1 VKPLI
6 PENILQKNCKKINN
20 RYAHLE
26 YLNMK
31 KLIDFTVTENKR
43 LNHDT
48 ILLVLHSDELPEIQP
63 GQFVNVRVDHSPSTF
78 LRRPISVHDVDESRR
93 LLYLFI
99 KIVGCGTS
107 TLGELQIGDKVNV
120 MLPLGNHFSI
130 PTSGRPLLIGG
141 GCGVAPML
149 HLSRIMKAQ
158 GLSPVVLIG
167 TRTDK
172 DILRKEEYE
181 KYATVYYT
189 TEDGSFGEKGYVTQH
204 SVLKEK
210 FDHIFCCG
218 PEVMMK
224 AVAGYA
230 NQNKINC
237 EVSLEN
243 TMACGIGACLCCVTD
258 TKEGHKCVCTEGPIF
273 NIKDLKWQI

>member
-1 VKPLI
+1 M
-6 PENILQKNCKKINN
+6 KKI
-20 RYAHLE
+20 
-26 YLNMK
+26 
-31 KLIDFTVTENKR
+31 IDFTIKENKR
-43 LNHDT
+43 LNDDT
-48 ILLVLHSDELPEIQP
+48 ILLVLYSPELPEIKP

-78 LRRPISVHDVDESRR
+78 LRRPISVHDVDKEQG
-93 LLYLFI
+93 LLYLFV

-107 TLGELQIGDKVNV
+107 TMGELQPGEKLNII
-120 MLPLGNHFSI
+120 LPLGNSFTI
-130 PTSGRPLLIGG
+130 PSSGRPLLIGG

-149 HLSRIMKAQ
+149 HLSREMKAR

-172 DILRKEEYE
+172 DILRKEEFE

-204 SVLKEK
+204 SILNQS
-210 FDHIFCCG
+210 FDQISCCG

-224 AVAGYA
+224 AVASYA
-230 NQNKINC
+230 NSKNIEC

>member
-1 VKPLI
+1 M
-6 PENILQKNCKKINN
+6 KKI
-20 RYAHLE
+20 
-26 YLNMK
+26 
-31 KLIDFTVTENKR
+31 IDFTVKENQR
-43 LNHDT
+43 LNDDT
-48 ILLVLHSDELPEIQP
+48 ILLVLHSPELPEIKP
-63 GQFVNVRVDHSPSTF
+63 GQFVNIRVDHSPSTF
-78 LRRPISVHDVDESRR
+78 LRRPISVHDVDKEQG

-107 TLGELQIGDKVNV
+107 TMGELQPGEKLNV
-120 MLPLGNHFSI
+120 ILPLGNSFTI
-130 PTSGRPLLIGG
+130 PFSGRPLLIGG

-149 HLSRIMKAQ
+149 HLSREMKAR

-167 TRTDK
+167 TRASK
-172 DILRKEEYE
+172 DILRKEEFE

-204 SVLKEK
+204 SILNET
-210 FDHIFCCG
+210 FDSIFCCG

-224 AVAGYA
+224 AVAAYA
-230 NQNKINC
+230 NSKNIEC

-258 TKEGHKCVCTEGPIF
+258 MKEGNKCVCTEGPIF

>member
-1 VKPLI
+1 M
-6 PENILQKNCKKINN
+6 KKI
-20 RYAHLE
+20 
-26 YLNMK
+26 
-31 KLIDFTVTENKR
+31 IDFTIKENER
-43 LNHDT
+43 LNADT
-48 ILLVLHSDELPEIQP
+48 ILLVLHSPELPEIKP

-78 LRRPISVHDVDESRR
+78 LRRPISVHDVDKEQS
-93 LLYLFI
+93 LLYLFV

-107 TLGELQIGDKVNV
+107 TLGELQPGEKLNII
-120 MLPLGNHFSI
+120 LPLGNSFTI
-130 PTSGRPLLIGG
+130 PSSGRPLLIGG

-149 HLSRIMKAQ
+149 HLSREMKAR

-172 DILRKEEYE
+172 DILRKEEFE

-204 SVLKEK
+204 SILNQS
-210 FDHIFCCG
+210 FDQISCCG

-224 AVAGYA
+224 AVASYA
-230 NQNKINC
+230 NSKNIEC

>member
-1 VKPLI
+1 
-6 PENILQKNCKKINN
+6 
-20 RYAHLE
+20 
-26 YLNMK
+26 MK

-78 LRRPISVHDVDESRR
+78 LRRPISVHDVDESRG

-210 FDHIFCCG
+210 FDHIYCLLGDYRSLLLLKLSIAPAILFLRYT
-218 PEVMMK
+218 
-224 AVAGYA
+224 YA
-230 NQNKINC
+230 DIVCISRCLKYK
-237 EVSLEN
+237 ER
-243 TMACGIGACLCCVTD
+243 GI
-258 TKEGHKCVCTEGPIF
+258 
-273 NIKDLKWQI
+273 IKQIGRAHV

>member
-1 VKPLI
+1 
-6 PENILQKNCKKINN
+6 
-20 RYAHLE
+20 
-26 YLNMK
+26 
-31 KLIDFTVTENKR
+31 
-43 LNHDT
+43 
-48 ILLVLHSDELPEIQP
+48 
-63 GQFVNVRVDHSPSTF
+63 
-78 LRRPISVHDVDESRR
+78 
-93 LLYLFI
+93 
-99 KIVGCGTS
+99 
-107 TLGELQIGDKVNV
+107 
-120 MLPLGNHFSI
+120 
-130 PTSGRPLLIGG
+130 
-141 GCGVAPML
+141 ML
-149 HLSRIMKAQ
+149 HLSREMKAR

-172 DILRKEEYE
+172 DILRKEEFE
-181 KYATVYYT
+181 KYASVYYT

-204 SVLKEK
+204 SILNES

-218 PEVMMK
+218 PEVMMR

-230 NQNKINC
+230 NSKNIEC